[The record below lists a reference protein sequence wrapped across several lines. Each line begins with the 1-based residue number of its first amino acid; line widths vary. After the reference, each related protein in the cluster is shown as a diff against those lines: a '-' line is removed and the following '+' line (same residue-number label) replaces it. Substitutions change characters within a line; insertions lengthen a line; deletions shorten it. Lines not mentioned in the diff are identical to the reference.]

1 MISYTHDS
9 AWRADLNSCIETTA
23 NCLNAFGLGETKDIP
38 TVIADEL
45 QDSGSVFFR
54 FIEVFFDEAR
64 FDAELS
70 YAAETNG
77 NKMLVYNDHARKK
90 VIREANRRRFTGILN
105 DALVF
110 CGMSKDYGMEFKDS
124 IHGILN
130 DSFPHLGFLFELYE
144 TVMFRTRCQL
154 LEKRA
159 SNHDK
164 V

>member
-1 MISYTHDS
+1 MICYTHDD
-9 AWRADLNSCIETTA
+9 AWRADLNSCIETTV

-38 TVIADEL
+38 TMIADEM
-45 QDSGSVFFR
+45 QDRGSVFFR

-70 YAAETNG
+70 FAAETKG
-77 NKMLVYNDHARKK
+77 NKLLTYDDHARKK
-90 VIREANRRRFTGILN
+90 AIREANRRRFNSILN

-110 CGMSKDYGMEFKDS
+110 CGISMDYGMEFKNS

-144 TVMFRTRCQL
+144 TIMLKTRWLL
-154 LEKRA
+154 LEDRETA
-159 SNHDK
+159 
-164 V
+164 

>member
-1 MISYTHDS
+1 M
-9 AWRADLNSCIETTA
+9 
-23 NCLNAFGLGETKDIP
+23 
-38 TVIADEL
+38 IADEL

-144 TVMFRTRCQL
+144 TIMLKTRWRL
-154 LEKRA
+154 LEER
-159 SNHDK
+159 
-164 V
+164 